1 VPVSFCP
8 LLSSCELEMQC
19 GLQSGSFSRSAVMN
33 ETGAK
38 TGLAGLVMGL
48 VLCSALQFFT
58 PLFSDIP
65 QVRM

>member
-1 VPVSFCP
+1 
-8 LLSSCELEMQC
+8 
-19 GLQSGSFSRSAVMN
+19 MN

-65 QVRM
+65 QCALAAIVISAVIGLVSLNSSLQHSLS